1 MNDKVY
7 IIEGDNTKSVT
18 SELISSKSPED
29 KDLKAMVF
37 DLTVSMNSFC
47 DKMTTRIDNIETSI
61 TKKISDM
68 INKKVD
74 TAIRKLK
81 NEVQKDINKISEK
94 VDDNI
99 ITLKDNLKGEIEILR
114 KKVTTATNTITQ
126 LPKKTAEMQ
135 NRTDTRLN
143 AIIRNLPETR
153 GENIISKVNGLIKDG
168 LILKDV
174 KIKSAERKISRRDN
188 VPGIVLIAFHSSD
201 DKRKAMEEKRKLKD
215 SRNFKNIFI
224 EHDLPK
230 SQRMMNSNLRNIVR
244 TIGKHQLELRGS
256 RVQVKTAENIR
267 KQSDYSNGSQRHHE
281 RQYEN
286 RSERDNY
293 NRESD
298 EYFQRRPRG
307 NYQNRGY
314 NRNGKY

>member
-1 MNDKVY
+1 MIKCIY

-29 KDLKAMVF
+29 KDLKAMMF

-114 KKVTTATNTITQ
+114 KEVTNATNTITQ
-126 LPKKTAEMQ
+126 LPKTTAEMQ

-201 DKRKAMEEKRKLKD
+201 DDKRKAMEEKL
-215 SRNFKNIFI
+215 
-224 EHDLPK
+224 
-230 SQRMMNSNLRNIVR
+230 
-244 TIGKHQLELRGS
+244 T
-256 RVQVKTAENIR
+256 T
-267 KQSDYSNGSQRHHE
+267 
-281 RQYEN
+281 
-286 RSERDNY
+286 
-293 NRESD
+293 
-298 EYFQRRPRG
+298 
-307 NYQNRGY
+307 
-314 NRNGKY
+314 